1 MMFFER
7 YIDSIIGIITTI
19 LSIVKGSFL
28 IEKMG
33 PDKYLMLII
42 VLVIVTLV
50 MLSDSEKMEN
60 R

>member
-1 MMFFER
+1 MFIFEK

-28 IEKMG
+28 IGKMG
-33 PDKYLMLII
+33 PEKYLTLII
-42 VLVIVTLV
+42 VLIIVTLV
-50 MLSDSEKMEN
+50 MLSDSGKVEN